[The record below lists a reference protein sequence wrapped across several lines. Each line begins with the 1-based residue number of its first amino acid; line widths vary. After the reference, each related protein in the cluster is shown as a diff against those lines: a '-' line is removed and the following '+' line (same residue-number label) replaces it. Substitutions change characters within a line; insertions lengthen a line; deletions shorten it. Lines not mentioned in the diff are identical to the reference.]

1 MSQGRAHTDFLPPRS
16 PGMGPALVLAVIVHV
31 LLVIALSVAV
41 RWRHHSV
48 EIVTVEAQLWSE
60 LPVEAAPPPP
70 AAPEETVVSP
80 APPPPIEEK
89 PAPAPVPDPAIVLAE
104 RKAAEKKEALQKA
117 MEEKKRKAKEAL
129 EQRKAEQRKED
140 ERKQARRDEDKK
152 KAEALKAKE
161 DKAKEEK
168 AKLAKAEQAKKAE
181 AAKAREEAAQSEQR
195 LKEATERAL
204 RLAGASG
211 SGSPSATGTASHSS
225 GPTAKYGAKVVAAI
239 RPNISQL
246 KEFSA
251 NLMADYE
258 VYTDASGKVISAK
271 LVKKSGDPAWDEVAL
286 NAILKTERLPLD
298 ENGRVPSPMTIGLK
312 PRD

>member
-1 MSQGRAHTDFLPPRS
+1 MRQSQAHTDFMPPRS
-16 PGMGPALVLAVIVHV
+16 PGMGPALVLAVIVHI

-60 LPVEAAPPPP
+60 LPVQAAPPPP
-70 AAPEETVVSP
+70 PPPLEETVVSP
-80 APPPPIEEK
+80 PPPPVEDK

-117 MEEKKRKAKEAL
+117 MEEKKRKAKEVL

-140 ERKQARRDEDKK
+140 ERKQAQREEDKK
-152 KAEALKAKE
+152 KTEALKAKA

-168 AKLAKAEQAKKAE
+168 TKLAKAEQAKKLE
-181 AAKAREEAAQSEQR
+181 EAKAREETAQSEQR

-211 SGSPSATGTASHSS
+211 SGSATGTVSHSS

-251 NLMADYE
+251 SLMADYA

-271 LVKKSGDPAWDEVAL
+271 LVKPSGDPAWDEVAL
-286 NAILKTERLPLD
+286 NAILKTDRLPLD

>member
-1 MSQGRAHTDFLPPRS
+1 MRQSQAHTDFMPPRS
-16 PGMGPALVLAVIVHV
+16 PGMGLALVLAVIVHI

-60 LPVEAAPPPP
+60 LPVQAAPPPP
-70 AAPEETVVSP
+70 PPPPPLEETVVSP
-80 APPPPIEEK
+80 PPPPVEDK

-117 MEEKKRKAKEAL
+117 MEEKKRKAKE
-129 EQRKAEQRKED
+129 D
-140 ERKQARRDEDKK
+140 ERKQAQREEDKK
-152 KAEALKAKE
+152 KTETLKAKA

-168 AKLAKAEQAKKAE
+168 TKLAKAEQAKKLE
-181 AAKAREEAAQSEQR
+181 EAKAREETAQSEQR

-211 SGSPSATGTASHSS
+211 SGSATGTASHSS

-251 NLMADYE
+251 SLMADYA

-271 LVKKSGDPAWDEVAL
+271 LVKPSGDPAWDEVAL
-286 NAILKTERLPLD
+286 NAILKTDRLPLD

>member
-1 MSQGRAHTDFLPPRS
+1 MRQSQAHTDFMPPRS
-16 PGMGPALVLAVIVHV
+16 PGMGPALVLAVIVHI

-60 LPVEAAPPPP
+60 LPVQAAPPPP
-70 AAPEETVVSP
+70 PPLEETVVSP
-80 APPPPIEEK
+80 PPPPVEDK

-117 MEEKKRKAKEAL
+117 MEEKKRKAKE
-129 EQRKAEQRKED
+129 D
-140 ERKQARRDEDKK
+140 ERKQAQREEDKK
-152 KAEALKAKE
+152 KTETLKAKA

-168 AKLAKAEQAKKAE
+168 TKLAKAEQAKKLE
-181 AAKAREEAAQSEQR
+181 EAKAREETAQSEQR

-211 SGSPSATGTASHSS
+211 SGSATGTASHSS

-239 RPNISQL
+239 RPNISQI

-251 NLMADYE
+251 SLMADYA

-271 LVKKSGDPAWDEVAL
+271 LVKPSGDPAWDEVAL
-286 NAILKTERLPLD
+286 NAILKTDRLPLD

>member
-1 MSQGRAHTDFLPPRS
+1 
-16 PGMGPALVLAVIVHV
+16 MGPALVLAVIVHI

-60 LPVEAAPPPP
+60 LPVQAAPPPP
-70 AAPEETVVSP
+70 PPLEETVVSP
-80 APPPPIEEK
+80 PPPPVEDK

-117 MEEKKRKAKEAL
+117 MEEKKRKAKE
-129 EQRKAEQRKED
+129 D
-140 ERKQARRDEDKK
+140 ERKQAQREEDKK
-152 KAEALKAKE
+152 KTETLKAKA

-168 AKLAKAEQAKKAE
+168 TKLAKAEQAKKLE
-181 AAKAREEAAQSEQR
+181 EAKAREETAQSEQR

-211 SGSPSATGTASHSS
+211 SGSATGTASHSS

-251 NLMADYE
+251 SLMADYA

-271 LVKKSGDPAWDEVAL
+271 LVKPSGDPAWDEVAL
-286 NAILKTERLPLD
+286 NAILKTDRLPLD

>member
-1 MSQGRAHTDFLPPRS
+1 MRQSQAHTDFMPPRS
-16 PGMGPALVLAVIVHV
+16 PGMGPALVLAVIVHI

-60 LPVEAAPPPP
+60 LPVQAAPPPP
-70 AAPEETVVSP
+70 PPLEETVVSP
-80 APPPPIEEK
+80 PPPPVEDK

-117 MEEKKRKAKEAL
+117 MEEKKRKAKE
-129 EQRKAEQRKED
+129 D
-140 ERKQARRDEDKK
+140 ERKQAQREEDKK
-152 KAEALKAKE
+152 KTETLKAKA

-168 AKLAKAEQAKKAE
+168 TKLAKAEQAKKLE
-181 AAKAREEAAQSEQR
+181 EAKAREETAQSEQR

-211 SGSPSATGTASHSS
+211 SGSATGTASHSS

-251 NLMADYE
+251 SLMADYA

-271 LVKKSGDPAWDEVAL
+271 LVKPSGDPAWDEVAL
-286 NAILKTERLPLD
+286 NAILKTDRLPLD

>member
-1 MSQGRAHTDFLPPRS
+1 
-16 PGMGPALVLAVIVHV
+16 MGLALVLAVIVHI

-60 LPVEAAPPPP
+60 LPVQAAPPPP
-70 AAPEETVVSP
+70 PPPPPLEETVVSP
-80 APPPPIEEK
+80 PPPPVEDK

-117 MEEKKRKAKEAL
+117 MEEKKRKAKE
-129 EQRKAEQRKED
+129 D
-140 ERKQARRDEDKK
+140 ERKQAQREEDKK
-152 KAEALKAKE
+152 KTETLKAKA

-168 AKLAKAEQAKKAE
+168 TKLAKAEQAKKLE
-181 AAKAREEAAQSEQR
+181 EAKAREETAQSEQR

-211 SGSPSATGTASHSS
+211 SGSATGTASHSS

-251 NLMADYE
+251 SLMADYA

-271 LVKKSGDPAWDEVAL
+271 LVKPSGDPAWDEVAL
-286 NAILKTERLPLD
+286 NAILKTDRLPLD

>member
-1 MSQGRAHTDFLPPRS
+1 
-16 PGMGPALVLAVIVHV
+16 VIVHV
-31 LLVIALSVAV
+31 LLLTVLPYRREPPGVKV
-41 RWRHHSV
+41 
-48 EIVTVEAQLWSE
+48 VTVEAQLWSE

-70 AAPEETVVSP
+70 APPEETVVSP
-80 APPPPIEEK
+80 LSPPPIEEK

-251 NLMADYE
+251 HLMADYE